1 MSKMEPQLIDGFQK
15 LIKEENASKQPQP
28 VDSKKR
34 KINEISGNN
43 NQNMNS
49 IQKIR
54 RITQDEDYQQIA
66 SIKRLVPKKKRMDEL
81 PWDLL
86 GLIMN
91 YTPKNQVYPILRG
104 VSK

>member
-1 MSKMEPQLIDGFQK
+1 MEPQLIDGFQK
-15 LIKEENASKQPQP
+15 LIKEENATKNPQP

-34 KINEISGNN
+34 KINEISGNIT
-43 NQNMNS
+43 QNMNP

-54 RITQDEDYQQIA
+54 RITQSEDYQQTA
-66 SIKRLVPKKKRMDEL
+66 VIKLVALKKKRMDEL

-91 YTPKNQVYPILRG
+91 YTPRNQVYPILRG